1 MAPFKGGFTGNLN
14 KGKGTSEPFRGFTGG
29 TENFKKKEETRSK
42 YFDNRPDISDDRLRR
57 RQAQADEY
65 QAFKNDPTKTKAVEG
80 ATGLF
85 QAATPGGKT
94 LAQKQQELA
103 FKYGPTFSEIA
114 SDVSYRGGKII
125 GALGEKAM
133 SGSLGIFGIIKEVAN
148 YAADKA
154 SGAYNSLTD
163 VQKEIADNPNR
174 YTFAEQQEKVKQLRN
189 FRNLESQ
196 AEKDAL
202 GLRLDALQEASAQDA
217 TGVPAIGGGGG
228 FDEQPSDL
236 FGTGLLSLPVPKT
249 TIEFPTRDPVFP
261 AEEIKQ
267 SALDRFSPEYLE
279 QQKALLDELNESPQ
293 VAELLGPNA
302 PGGGE
307 EEFYV
312 DPSKQRSKGY
322 PFSNVQSYAASTIDD
337 RSDLVYGTQFENP
350 AMEEGGFKSLV
361 LDDILEPKSSE
372 GTQVTAYNNPVNL
385 MDVGQAGT
393 TGETYGKGFAVFPN
407 AQAGILAAKND
418 LAIKT
423 ERYGGN
429 VDEIIGEFSPRSDNP
444 DSFDNYVNFVKQGV
458 GDTVDPGEE
467 NELLRRVIRF
477 ENKPDIAQQYLAMV
491 AEGGLMDKKMYGGI
505 ISSKK

>member
-1 MAPFKGGFTGNLN
+1 MARFEGFTGNLN

-133 SGSLGIFGIIKEVAN
+133 SGGLGIFGIIKEVAN

-202 GLRLDALQEASAQDA
+202 GLRLDALQ
-217 TGVPAIGGGGG
+217 
-228 FDEQPSDL
+228 
-236 FGTGLLSLPVPKT
+236 
-249 TIEFPTRDPVFP
+249 
-261 AEEIKQ
+261 
-267 SALDRFSPEYLE
+267 
-279 QQKALLDELNESPQ
+279 
-293 VAELLGPNA
+293 
-302 PGGGE
+302 
-307 EEFYV
+307 
-312 DPSKQRSKGY
+312 
-322 PFSNVQSYAASTIDD
+322 
-337 RSDLVYGTQFENP
+337 
-350 AMEEGGFKSLV
+350 
-361 LDDILEPKSSE
+361 
-372 GTQVTAYNNPVNL
+372 
-385 MDVGQAGT
+385 
-393 TGETYGKGFAVFPN
+393 
-407 AQAGILAAKND
+407 
-418 LAIKT
+418 
-423 ERYGGN
+423 
-429 VDEIIGEFSPRSDNP
+429 
-444 DSFDNYVNFVKQGV
+444 
-458 GDTVDPGEE
+458 
-467 NELLRRVIRF
+467 
-477 ENKPDIAQQYLAMV
+477 
-491 AEGGLMDKKMYGGI
+491 
-505 ISSKK
+505 